1 MLTGGAF
8 LSFALFFVYF
18 TRSIVHLTPQPLSTS
33 TAGETTFSKR
43 QLQVSLYA
51 AAIAFLTYAC
61 IFAYRKAFTVA
72 TFNGISFWGIKY
84 QTLLIISQG
93 LGYMASKFYGIRF
106 ISELKRIGRWKTSA
120 VLIGAAWLCLLFF
133 AMAPAP
139 WGLPFLF
146 GNGFVLGFMWGIIFS
161 YAEGR
166 RATDFIGAAMAVS
179 FVFAG
184 GFSRSV
190 AVWLRDSWQVPEQ
203 WLGFA
208 TGLVFALPLI
218 VFMVLL
224 EQVPQ
229 PDADDIKE
237 RSIRLPMTKNDR
249 RNFLQQF
256 GGGVVAIVITYLFL
270 TIMRDVRDNF
280 MANMWN
286 ELGYGQKPAIFT
298 KTETITSV
306 IVLVVMS
313 LLVVIRKNI
322 RALRLIHW
330 VIVAGF
336 LVAGIAS
343 ALFLWGNLPGVLWMQ
358 LAGLGLYMG
367 YIPFNC
373 IYFERLIA
381 TFKVAGNVGF
391 LIYIADAWGYLGSML
406 VMLLK
411 EVFGLQLTWTQFYPG
426 AVVIFSVIGVL
437 ATIFS
442 LLYFNR
448 KYKNL

>member
-1 MLTGGAF
+1 MST
-8 LSFALFFVYF
+8 
-18 TRSIVHLTPQPLSTS
+18 TTPAAP
-33 TAGETTFSKR
+33 AFSKK
-43 QLQVSLYA
+43 QITVALYTA
-51 AAIAFLTYAC
+51 AVAFLTYAC

-72 TFNGISFWGIKY
+72 TFEGQSFWGIRY

-93 LGYMASKFYGIRF
+93 LGYMASKFYGIKF
-106 ISELKRIGRWKTSA
+106 ISELKRLGRWKTSS
-120 VLIGAAWLCLLFF
+120 VLIGLGWLCLLLF
-133 AMAPAP
+133 AWVPAP
-139 WGLPFLF
+139 WGMIFLF
-146 GNGFVLGFMWGIIFS
+146 GNGFMLGFMWGIIFS

-190 AVWLRDSWQVPEQ
+190 AVWLRDSWQVGEQ
-203 WLGFA
+203 WLGFT
-208 TGLVFALPLI
+208 TGLVFAVPLI
-218 VFMVLL
+218 IFMFLL
-224 EQVPQ
+224 ERVPQ
-229 PDADDIKE
+229 PDADDVKE
-237 RSIRLPMTKNDR
+237 RSMRLPMTREDR
-249 RNFLQQF
+249 KNFLRLF
-256 GGGVVAIVITYLFL
+256 GGGVVAVVITYLFL

-306 IVLVVMS
+306 VVLVVMS
-313 LLVVIRKNI
+313 LLVIIRKNI
-322 RALRLIHW
+322 KALRLIHW

-336 LVAGIAS
+336 LIAGISS
-343 ALFLWGNLPGVLWMQ
+343 ALFLTGSMPGVLWMQ

-381 TFKVAGNVGF
+381 AFKITGNVGF

-406 VMLLK
+406 VMLTK
-411 EVFGLQLTWTQFYPG
+411 ELAGLQLTWIGFYP
-426 AVVIFSVIGVL
+426 ASVVIFSVIGVL
-437 ATIFS
+437 ATLFS
-442 LLYFNR
+442 LFYFSGR
-448 KYKNL
+448 YKRMVAEKE